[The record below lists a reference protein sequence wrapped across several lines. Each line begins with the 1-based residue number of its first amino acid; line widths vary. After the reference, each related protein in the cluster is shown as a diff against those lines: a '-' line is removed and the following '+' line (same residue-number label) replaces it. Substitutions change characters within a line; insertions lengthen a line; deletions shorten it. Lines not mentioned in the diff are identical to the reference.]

1 MRDGKHRAVA
11 LGILFP
17 NDVRTIEFTEGNNIT
32 WDKKDVVNSLEEN
45 NIFLRQVSELQITP
59 QQKQQAQQLYSQY
72 LNTIFPDSKVK
83 DIVYHGSRN
92 KEKVLEE
99 GFKPR
104 IKDDLIYFNYKNIS
118 AFIKKDKSNLITAIV
133 NLKNPIDNE
142 AEFSVF
148 WRRKKC

>member
-59 QQKQQAQQLYSQY
+59 QQKQQAQLLYY
-72 LNTIFPDSKVK
+72 I
-83 DIVYHGSRN
+83 
-92 KEKVLEE
+92 
-99 GFKPR
+99 
-104 IKDDLIYFNYKNIS
+104 
-118 AFIKKDKSNLITAIV
+118 
-133 NLKNPIDNE
+133 
-142 AEFSVF
+142 
-148 WRRKKC
+148 